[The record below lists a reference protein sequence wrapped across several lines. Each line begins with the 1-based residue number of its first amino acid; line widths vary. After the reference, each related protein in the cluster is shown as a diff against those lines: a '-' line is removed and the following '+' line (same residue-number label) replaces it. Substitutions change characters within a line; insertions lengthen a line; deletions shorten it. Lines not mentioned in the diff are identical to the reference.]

1 MTISG
6 ITPNTAASAKSGSTK
21 PGELGRDDFLNL
33 LVTQLQYQDPL
44 NPMDSTDFTAQ
55 LAQFSSL
62 EQLSNMNT
70 KMDELTRV
78 QGAFANAQAVGYI
91 GRDVLA
97 TGNQVALREGQTSA
111 LAVELASPAANV
123 YFSIYDGNGAF
134 VDTFEAGAMG
144 AGRQVVAWDGIDPN
158 GNALPAGVYRFE
170 VNAVGSEGSPLPA
183 QPLSSGRV
191 EGVTFRDGSAYL
203 MMERRE
209 IRLEDVIEVIQ
220 ASAI

>member
-6 ITPNTAASAKSGSTK
+6 ITPNTAASQASASTK

-62 EQLSNMNT
+62 EQLSNLNT
-70 KMDELTRV
+70 KMDDLTRV
-78 QGAFANAQAVGYI
+78 QSAFANAQAVGYI
-91 GRDVLA
+91 GREVLA
-97 TGNQVALREGQTSA
+97 AGNQATLREGEAST
-111 LAVELASPAANV
+111 LAVELDSPAANV
-123 YFSIYDGNGAF
+123 YFSIYDGNGAY

-144 AGRQVVAWDGIDPN
+144 AGRQVAAWDGIDAN

-170 VNAVGSEGSPLPA
+170 VSAIDPEGNLLPV

-191 EGVTFRDGSAYL
+191 EGVTFRDGNAFL

-209 IRLEDVIEVIQ
+209 IRLDDVIEVIQ
-220 ASAI
+220 PSAI